1 MIKVAPFLWFN
12 DNAEAAADF
21 YLSVFP
27 KAKKLGELRVTE
39 AGPGP
44 VGSLLVV
51 DLEIEGQQVTF
62 LNGGPAFKLNE
73 AFSFVVLCET
83 QDEIDEYW
91 AKLTAD
97 GGAESQCGWLK
108 DKFGVSWQI
117 TPVGIKEWVGTPGGM
132 KAMMGMKKLEI
143 AVLKAAAKGE

>member
-44 VGSLLVV
+44 VGSLLWW
-51 DLEIEGQQVTF
+51 T
-62 LNGGPAFKLNE
+62 
-73 AFSFVVLCET
+73 
-83 QDEIDEYW
+83 W
-91 AKLTAD
+91 R
-97 GGAESQCGWLK
+97 LK
-108 DKFGVSWQI
+108 GSRLRF
-117 TPVGIKEWVGTPGGM
+117 
-132 KAMMGMKKLEI
+132 
-143 AVLKAAAKGE
+143 